1 MSCCVGTEDRCTW
14 WKLGHRFELIR
25 CFRLIIHQDLWSRG
39 GSFGWIKIGDT
50 AFLVC
55 LEEPLVN
62 AVSNPVDQFHSSLLP
77 RKAST
82 ARCWLEGMLGKSS

>member
-1 MSCCVGTEDRCTW
+1 MGTEDRCTW
-14 WKLGHRFELIR
+14 WKLGHRFGLII
-25 CFRLIIHQDLWSRG
+25 CFRIIIHHDLWSRRRI
-39 GSFGWIKIGDT
+39 FVWIKIGDT

-82 ARCWLEGMLGKSS
+82 ARRWLERMPGKSI

>member
-1 MSCCVGTEDRCTW
+1 M
-14 WKLGHRFELIR
+14 
-25 CFRLIIHQDLWSRG
+25 
-39 GSFGWIKIGDT
+39 GWIKIGDT

-62 AVSNPVDQFHSSLLP
+62 AFRNPVDQFHRSLQS

-82 ARCWLEGMLGKSS
+82 VRCWLEGMLGKSS

>member
-1 MSCCVGTEDRCTW
+1 M
-14 WKLGHRFELIR
+14 
-25 CFRLIIHQDLWSRG
+25 WSRG
-39 GSFGWIKIGDT
+39 ESFGWIKIGDN

-62 AVSNPVDQFHSSLLP
+62 AVSNTVDQFHNGVLP
-77 RKAST
+77 RKALA

>member
-1 MSCCVGTEDRCTW
+1 MEAGPQIWVDY
-14 WKLGHRFELIR
+14 I
-25 CFRLIIHQDLWSRG
+25 FRIIIHHDLWSRRI
-39 GSFGWIKIGDT
+39 FVWIKIGDT

-62 AVSNPVDQFHSSLLP
+62 AVSNPVDQFHSSLLST
-77 RKAST
+77 KAST